1 MSLLMQLTDVAEKGR
16 LEPITGAVNA
26 GEILHLVGPNGAG
39 KSTLLARMAGMTA
52 GEGQIMLLEH
62 TLAEWSPVSL
72 AHRRSYLMQQQV
84 PPARWNA
91 RHDDSR
97 QGLRC
102 LPVSATIAARHAS
115 LSRQTAAS
123 VTDSLV
129 APARLPATNPAGG
142 MDCTQG
148 MATKFM
154 RRWMI
159 LVLRSRVLSLRW
171 VS

>member
-72 AHRRSYLMQQQV
+72 AHRRSYLVQQQ
-84 PPARWNA
+84 A
-91 RHDDSR
+91 
-97 QGLRC
+97 G
-102 LPVSATIAARHAS
+102 
-115 LSRQTAAS
+115 
-123 VTDSLV
+123 
-129 APARLPATNPAGG
+129 AGG
-142 MDCTQG
+142 
-148 MATKFM
+148 
-154 RRWMI
+154 
-159 LVLRSRVLSLRW
+159 
-171 VS
+171 